1 MSLRV
6 NAVFALFLDKFE
18 ATVIRGSPSCVLDA
32 LVCVTLIFIEVV
44 LFRLGAHWL
53 GRAVSL
59 NPFFDWYIC

>member
-6 NAVFALFLDKFE
+6 NAVFALSLDEFE
-18 ATVIRGSPSCVLDA
+18 AAVIRGSPSRVLNA
-32 LVCVTLIFIEVV
+32 LVRVTSIFVKVI

-59 NPFFDWYIC
+59 NPFFDWYIR